1 MASAGV
7 EKRKRVN
14 LSVKQKLELIEKL
27 ESGWSVARVCEEYGV
42 KKQTVSDIRKAK
54 EKLKKFVLM
63 CDVDSTGTGA
73 EIGARKHMKM
83 SQEASL
89 EEAVLRWYVEQRAG
103 GAKVRRVDL
112 KAAANAFAADM
123 KLNFKASDGW
133 IWRFYK
139 RHGIDHKRARAGE
152 AAAGEDEEGMEPLGS
167 GFYKRYIMSQIRSKS
182 KEAAEK
188 AMKEKNCADPQWKGG
203 PENPTNPVQPLYI
216 SEPKLE
222 ETDLGKLP
230 CEIQPPSLSEQ
241 PGWGAS
247 QKSKRE
253 PFRGMEERW
262 EAQWQQ
268 FLKTLQPAHTGGDN
282 LGFSETSPWEDT
294 KAFLASFEQVAQAC
308 QWPSERWV
316 AHLLPA
322 LSGEA
327 EEVFRSLEARD
338 REDYGKVKAAILRGE
353 ALKMEVQRQHFR
365 QFCCQEVEDPR
376 RLHSQLQELCL
387 QWLKPERHTKE
398 QILEL
403 LILEQFLASLPS
415 DLQSWIR
422 AGGADTCSQAVALV
436 EDFLRSQQEVKS
448 ESYEGPGLIQEVAV
462 SFLTSEQTPLIPAE
476 RQLDCKIKQE
486 EEDGGNSEAADEW
499 IAELKEGDDTEAVK
513 LQGTPWDSLPKPQED
528 RDTSVIRDAVS
539 KQKRED
545 GSSQPMVEIFPLAGE
560 ERNLSPPVIKKR
572 YRIRGKKTCS
582 VCSKTFSRST
592 VLAAHQ
598 RTHTGEKP
606 FVCQNCGKCFS
617 FKSALVVHERT
628 HTGERP
634 YSCNRCGKSFTV
646 SWVLTRHYRVHAKK
660 DQMGCLECGKSFTQ
674 KSQLLSHQK
683 VHVRE
688 KPFRWTQPGEAFGG
702 CAMTVKRQEV
712 SCSGETKPFR
722 CPDCEKSFNTSSQLD
737 RHHRVHT
744 GERPFTCSECGKSFR
759 QWQILMVHKR
769 IHTGEKPFKC
779 ATCGKCFSNQA
790 SHIRHRKVHTGERPH
805 LCAIC
810 GKRFPHHAVL
820 AKHQKIHTREALNSH
835 KKVVE
840 EKKAEEERAK
850 EMSRSLQLR
859 RRPGGV
865 ARGSG
870 GAAAGR
876 SQTRGGDRREQLQP
890 RSPAGQQGVPKAP
903 RASPPPPNPPT
914 GRNPDGDRRPLCT
927 LRAGVLAGR
936 GQWGSSGARR
946 RKEKSSIL
954 LQSRG
959 WRMRRCK
966 AAVEL
971 SHPEY
976 IKRDPFI
983 GMEECWDTQW
993 EPFLETQPTPQAGGN
1008 LEASPWEDPKAF
1020 LASFEQVATA
1030 CHWPRGEWVA
1040 QLLPALYGEAEEA
1053 FQSLDTIHQEDYE
1066 NVKVAILRGDAV
1078 KSEVQRQRFRQF
1090 YCQEVEDPR
1099 KVQSHL
1105 QELCHQWLKPE
1116 SHTKDQILELL
1127 ILEQF
1132 LASLPPKLQDWVQ
1145 SKRPQTSSQA
1155 VALME
1160 NFLRSQ
1166 PEVKSKP
1173 CQGPLKGK
1181 HVIFSHEEESVE
1193 TAKTKHGERKIN
1205 KGGFRGQRA
1214 EKMLKEEKDGSPKLE
1229 AETGG
1234 GKLPVATQSESERQ
1248 PEWAAFQKNKNDPFW
1263 GVAESW
1269 ESQWQQFLQ
1278 TSQPPPDGWKNPM
1291 MSEDSPW
1298 ENPQAFLLSFEQVAN
1313 ACRWP
1318 REEWATQLFPALSGE
1333 AEEAVENLEI
1343 QEREDYG
1350 KVKAAILR
1358 GEALRTEMQ
1367 RQHFRQF
1374 CCQEVGDPRRLYG
1387 QLHKLCLQW
1396 LKPERH
1402 TKEQILERLIL
1413 EQFLVSLPPD
1423 LRSWIRAGRPDTCSQ
1438 AVALVEDFL
1447 SSLQE
1452 AKSGS
1457 CQELLKDDPVDF
1469 DPGEEELL
1477 ETMKRERVEMEISM
1491 LGNGWESGVKMDDSL
1506 GDDEKPE
1513 ATYRTDS
1520 TRRPVNLPL
1529 NSKSKNHTQETPMED
1544 EKERLLLA
1552 KRFSTAV
1559 IGKTTLSSKDKT
1571 PLFSKYGRKYHYRV
1585 ELDMIDSSEDFEEW
1599 PSSEDDLQCLSDF
1612 GGKEEN
1618 RRIEKN
1624 CRFSGKRNGNHFN
1637 RYQCSYLEEE
1647 EHDHSLEY
1655 VKTFSNAN
1663 SLNIIQAPNDAE
1675 RKVYECSQCEK
1686 QFGKFSQWNQHQK
1699 IHTGEKPY
1707 KCFQCGKT
1715 FNQAGNLKTHQ
1726 KIHTGERPYGCSQ
1739 CGKSFNQAGNLKTH
1753 QKIHTGERPYK
1764 CPQCGKSFT
1773 RGILLKI
1780 HQRIHTGE
1788 TPYKCSECGKGFNE
1802 MRNLKRHQRIHTG
1815 EKPHRCSQCGK
1826 CFTEADVLKIHQ
1838 RTHTGERPYKCSECG
1853 KCFNKSGTL
1862 RRHQRIHTG
1871 ERPYKCSQCGK
1882 GFNQM
1887 GTLKKHQR
1895 LHPGEKH
1902 YKCSQIHA
1910 AIYIGEKPHKCSDCG
1925 KCFRQAGLL
1934 KRHQRIHTGER
1945 PYRCSQCGK
1954 WFNQSGTLKRHQRI
1968 HTGDKPPH
1976 FLSGGHTS
1984 VREVT

>member
-54 EKLKKFVLM
+54 EKLRKFVLM
-63 CDVDSTGTGA
+63 CDVDSTGSGA

-89 EEAVLRWYVEQRAG
+89 EEAVLRWYVEQRSG
-103 GAKVRRVDL
+103 GTKVRRVDL
-112 KAAANAFAADM
+112 KAAANAIAADM

-139 RHGIDHKRARAGE
+139 RHGIDHKRACAGE
-152 AAAGEDEEGMEPLGS
+152 AAATAAAAEEEEGMEPLGS
-167 GFYKRYIMSQIRSKS
+167 SFYKRYIMSQIRSKS
-182 KEAAEK
+182 KEPAEK

-222 ETDLGKLP
+222 ETDLRKLP

-241 PGWGAS
+241 PGWGTS

-253 PFRGMEERW
+253 PFHGMEERW

-268 FLKTLQPAHTGGDN
+268 FLKTLQPAHTGEDN
-282 LGFSETSPWEDT
+282 PGFPEASPWEDT

-308 QWPSERWV
+308 QWPSEQWV
-316 AHLLPA
+316 GHLLPA

-327 EEVFRSLEARD
+327 EVVFRSLEARD

-365 QFCCQEVEDPR
+365 QFCCQEVGDPR
-376 RLHSQLQELCL
+376 RIHSQLQELCL

-448 ESYEGPGLIQEVAV
+448 ESYEEPGLIQEVAV
-462 SFLTSEQTPLIPAE
+462 SFHTSEQTPLIPAE

-499 IAELKEGDDTEAVK
+499 IAELKEGDDTESAK

-528 RDTSVIRDAVS
+528 RDALVSRDAVS

-560 ERNLSPPVIKKR
+560 ERNLSPTVIKKR

-606 FVCQNCGKCFS
+606 FACQNCGKCFS

-634 YSCNRCGKSFTV
+634 YSCDRCGKSFTV

-683 VHVRE
+683 VHVGE
-688 KPFRWTQPGEAFGG
+688 KPFRWTQSGEAFGG

-712 SCSGETKPFR
+712 TCSGEAKPYR

-820 AKHQKIHTREALNSH
+820 VKHQKIHTREALNSH
-835 KKVVE
+835 KVAE
-840 EKKAEEERAK
+840 EKKEEEERAK
-850 EMSRSLQLR
+850 ESSFGSKSGSLQLR

-865 ARGSG
+865 ARGC
-870 GAAAGR
+870 AAGL
-876 SQTRGGDRREQLQP
+876 SE
-890 RSPAGQQGVPKAP
+890 AK
-903 RASPPPPNPPT
+903 
-914 GRNPDGDRRPLCT
+914 
-927 LRAGVLAGR
+927 GR
-936 GQWGSSGARR
+936 GQAGANCSRAAPPEANRREGARR
-946 RKEKSSIL
+946 EGI
-954 LQSRG
+954 
-959 WRMRRCK
+959 RRRT
-966 AAVEL
+966 ERLWL
-971 SHPEY
+971 SHSVCQSKQLKNHLKI

-993 EPFLETQPTPQAGGN
+993 EPFLETQPTHAGRI

-1030 CHWPRGEWVA
+1030 CHWPSGEWVA

-1066 NVKVAILRGDAV
+1066 NVKAAILRGDAV

-1173 CQGPLKGK
+1173 CQVPLKGK
-1181 HVIFSHEEESVE
+1181 HVIFLHEEESVE
-1193 TAKTKHGERKIN
+1193 TTNTKHGERKIN
-1205 KGGFRGQRA
+1205 KKKKREVQSQKR
-1214 EKMLKEEKDGSPKLE
+1214 KQKEENCPLQLSLSPSDNQNGQHLRRTK
-1229 AETGG
+1229 TIHFG
-1234 GKLPVATQSESERQ
+1234 
-1248 PEWAAFQKNKNDPFW
+1248 

-1269 ESQWQQFLQ
+1269 EIQWQRFLQ
-1278 TSQPPPDGWKNPM
+1278 TSQPPPNGWKNPM
-1291 MSEDSPW
+1291 RSEDSPW
-1298 ENPQAFLLSFEQVAN
+1298 ENPKAFLLSFEQVAN
-1313 ACRWP
+1313 ACHWP

-1333 AEEAVENLEI
+1333 AEEAVQNLEI

-1374 CCQEVGDPRRLYG
+1374 CCQEVGDPRRIYG

-1402 TKEQILERLIL
+1402 TKEQILELLIL

-1477 ETMKRERVEMEISM
+1477 EAMKRERVEMEISM

-1506 GDDEKPE
+1506 GEDEKLE
-1513 ATYRTDS
+1513 ATFRTDS
-1520 TRRPVNLPL
+1520 TRRPVNLP
-1529 NSKSKNHTQETPMED
+1529 SKKQTQETPMED
-1544 EKERLLLA
+1544 EKERRLLA

-1612 GGKEEN
+1612 GEKEEN
-1618 RRIEKN
+1618 RRIEKK
-1624 CRFSGKRNGNHFN
+1624 CKFSGKRNGNRFN

-1647 EHDHSLEY
+1647 NDHSLEY

-1663 SLNIIQAPNDAE
+1663 SLNIIQAPNDTE
-1675 RKVYECSQCEK
+1675 RKVYECSQCGK
-1686 QFGKFSQWNQHQK
+1686 QFGKFSQWSQHQK

-1707 KCFQCGKT
+1707 KCSQCGKS

-1895 LHPGEKH
+1895 LHPGEKY

-1968 HTGDKPPH
+1968 HTGDKPPQ
-1976 FLSGGHTS
+1976 FLSGGNTS